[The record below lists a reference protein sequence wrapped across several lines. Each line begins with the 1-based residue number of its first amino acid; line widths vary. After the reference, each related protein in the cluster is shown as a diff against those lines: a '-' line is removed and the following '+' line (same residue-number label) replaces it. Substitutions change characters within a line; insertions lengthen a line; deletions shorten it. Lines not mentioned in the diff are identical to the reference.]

1 MANAVAT
8 PTPASTPASNPAQKT
23 GAADANNEII
33 ADESIDD
40 LEQDVHPVVSGFN
53 KLSIVRQG
61 AILGGFALAIALT
74 IAIFIWSKE
83 PNFKPLINRMQDYN
97 AQEIIEILQREGFEF
112 EIDPSSQVL
121 MVRADEIHDA
131 RLKLAA
137 ASLIDDKTVGL
148 ELLDN
153 ESNLGTSHFIET
165 ARYRRGLEGELA
177 RTIASVQAIRN
188 ARVHLAIPKQSV
200 FVRDHRK
207 PRASVFLELYAG
219 ANLHKDQVEAIV
231 NLVSSSISEMDKGA
245 VSVVDQKG
253 NLLSKIES
261 DTQELLATKQL
272 QYTERVEDS
281 ISSRVNSILKPVL
294 GIDNYKAEVSADIDF
309 TVVEQSE
316 EIFNPDLIAVRS
328 EQLINEQ
335 TVNGD
340 EGGIPGALSNQPP
353 GAAEAPEQIDPA
365 TGEPITPMDKRS
377 ETTRNYEVDRT
388 LSYKQQQVGRINRLS
403 VAVVINDKQSINAE
417 TGETQFIPWEEAD
430 LDRLEILVKDAVG
443 FNAARGDSVNVI
455 NSPFMGKAEVELGT
469 PEFWSQPW
477 FWEIMKQVLA
487 GLFLLVLI
495 FGVIRPTINSIA
507 NKGKTDEDAL
517 GLDELADA
525 EDEFDEDRVT
535 LSGAD
540 DFLLPG
546 ASESFERQL
555 DALKG
560 LIAED
565 PARVAQ
571 VVIAW
576 INSEEGE

>member
-1 MANAVAT
+1 MENAVA
-8 PTPASTPASNPAQKT
+8 NPNQAQ
-23 GAADANNEII
+23 AADPGTDVQV
-33 ADESIDD
+33 DETAEN
-40 LEQDVHPVVSGFN
+40 LEQDIHPVVAGFN
-53 KLSIVRQG
+53 KLSIVRQ
-61 AILGGFALAIALT
+61 AAMLGGVALAIALT
-74 IAIFIWSKE
+74 VAVFIWSQE
-83 PNFKPLINRMQDYN
+83 PNYKPLINRMQDYN
-97 AQEIIEILQREGFEF
+97 AQEIVEVLQREGFEF
-112 EIDPSSQVL
+112 EIDPTSQVL
-121 MVRADEIHDA
+121 MVRADELHDA

-148 ELLDN
+148 ELLEND
-153 ESNLGTSHFIET
+153 SNLGTSHFIET

-253 NLLSKIES
+253 NLLSKVES
-261 DTQELLATKQL
+261 DSQELLATKQL

-294 GIDNYKAEVSADIDF
+294 GLENYKAEVSADIDF

-328 EQLINEQ
+328 EQLIDEQ
-335 TVNGD
+335 KISGN

-353 GAAEAPEQIDPA
+353 GEANAPEQIDPA
-365 TGEPITPMDKRS
+365 TGQPITPMDKRS

-388 LSYKQQQVGRINRLS
+388 LSYKQQQVGRIKRLT
-403 VAVVINDKQSINAE
+403 VAVVVNDKESLNAE
-417 TGETQFIPWEEAD
+417 TGEIQFVPWSEGD
-430 LDRLEILVKDAVG
+430 LERLEILVKDAVG
-443 FNAARGDSVNVI
+443 FNASRGDSVNVI
-455 NSPFMGKAEVELGT
+455 NSPFMGKGEVELGT
-469 PEFWSQPW
+469 PEFWTQPW

-495 FGVIRPTINSIA
+495 FGVIRPTIASIA
-507 NKGKTDEDAL
+507 NKGRTDEDAL

-525 EDEFDEDRVT
+525 EEEFDEDRVT

-571 VVIAW
+571 VVIQW
-576 INSEEGE
+576 INSEDGQ

>member
-1 MANAVAT
+1 MDNAVAN
-8 PTPASTPASNPAQKT
+8 PSQDSAEGASTDLT
-23 GAADANNEII
+23 T
-33 ADESIDD
+33 DESIDN
-40 LEQDVHPVVSGFN
+40 LEQDIHPVVAGFN
-53 KLSIVRQG
+53 KLSIVRQV
-61 AILGGFALAIALT
+61 AMLGGFALAVALT

-83 PNFKPLINRMQDYN
+83 PNYKPLINRMQDYN
-97 AQEIIEILQREGFEF
+97 AQEIIEVLQREGIEF
-112 EIDPSSQVL
+112 EIDPSSQIL

-131 RLKLAA
+131 RLKLAS

-219 ANLHKDQVEAIV
+219 AALHKDQVEAIV

-253 NLLSKIES
+253 NLLSKIEEDS
-261 DTQELLATKQL
+261 QGLLATKQL

-281 ISSRVNSILKPVL
+281 ISGRVNSILKPVL
-294 GIDNYKAEVSADIDF
+294 GMENYKAEVSADIDF

-335 TVNGD
+335 KVSGD

-353 GAAEAPEQIDPA
+353 GEANAPEQVDPV
-365 TGEPITPMDKRS
+365 TGLPITPMDKRS

-388 LSYKQQQVGRINRLS
+388 LSYKQQQVGRIRRVT
-403 VAVVINDKQSINAE
+403 VAVVINDKESINAE
-417 TGETQFIPWEEAD
+417 TGEVQFVPWSEPD

-455 NSPFMGKAEVELGT
+455 NSPFMGKNEVELGT
-469 PEFWSQPW
+469 PEFWTQPW

-495 FGVIRPTINSIA
+495 FGVIRPTIHSIA
-507 NKGKTDEDAL
+507 NKGRTDEDAL
-517 GLDELADA
+517 GLDELSDA

-576 INSEEGE
+576 VNSEES

>member
-8 PTPASTPASNPAQKT
+8 PNDMNTEANTPADVPE
-23 GAADANNEII
+23 D
-33 ADESIDD
+33 DSIDNI
-40 LEQDVHPVVSGFN
+40 EQDIHPVVSGFN

-74 IAIFIWSKE
+74 IAIFIWSQE
-83 PNFKPLINRMQDYN
+83 PNYKPLINRLQDYN
-97 AQEIIEILQREGFEF
+97 AQEIIEVLQREGFEF

-121 MVRADEIHDA
+121 MVRADELHDA

-153 ESNLGTSHFIET
+153 ESNLGTSHFIES

-261 DTQELLATKQL
+261 DGQELLATKQL

-281 ISSRVNSILKPVL
+281 ISTRVNSILKPVL
-294 GIDNYKAEVSADIDF
+294 GLENYKAEVSADIDF

-316 EIFNPDLIAVRS
+316 EIYNPDLIAVRS

-335 TVNGD
+335 TVSGD

-353 GAAEAPEQIDPA
+353 GEADAPEQIDPV
-365 TGEPITPMDKRS
+365 TGEPIVPLDKRS

-388 LSYKQQQVGRINRLS
+388 LSYKQQQVGKINRLT
-403 VAVVINDKQSINAE
+403 VAVVINDKESTNAE
-417 TGETQFIPWEEAD
+417 TGELQFLPWSESD
-430 LDRLEILVKDAVG
+430 LERLEILVKDAVG

-455 NSPFMGKAEVELGT
+455 NSPFMGKNDIELGS
-469 PEFWSQPW
+469 PEFWTQPW

-507 NKGKTDEDAL
+507 NKGKSEEEML
-517 GLDELADA
+517 GLDELSDA

-576 INSEEGE
+576 VNSEDGKK

>member
-1 MANAVAT
+1 MENAVAT
-8 PTPASTPASNPAQKT
+8 PNPSPNDDVGSDLAV
-23 GAADANNEII
+23 D
-33 ADESIDD
+33 DSIDE
-40 LEQDVHPVVSGFN
+40 LEQDVHPVVAGFN

-74 IAIFIWSKE
+74 IAIFIWSKD
-83 PNFKPLINRMQDYN
+83 PSYKPLINRMQDYN
-97 AQEIIEILQREGFEF
+97 AQEIIEVLQREGIEF
-112 EIDPSSQVL
+112 EIDPSSQIL
-121 MVRADEIHDA
+121 MVRADEIHEA
-131 RLKLAA
+131 RLKLAS

-148 ELLDN
+148 ELLDG
-153 ESNLGTSHFIET
+153 ESSLGTSHFIET

-219 ANLHKDQVEAIV
+219 SNLHKDQVEAIV

-253 NLLSKIES
+253 NLLSKIEN
-261 DTQELLATKQL
+261 DNQEMLATKQL

-281 ISSRVNSILKPVL
+281 ISTRVNSILKPVL
-294 GIDNYKAEVSADIDF
+294 GVENYKAEVSADIDF

-316 EIFNPDLIAVRS
+316 EIFNPDLIAIRS
-328 EQLINEQ
+328 EQLIDQRTINAK
-335 TVNGD
+335 D
-340 EGGIPGALSNQPP
+340 GGIPGALSNQPP
-353 GAAEAPEQIDPA
+353 GEAEAPEQIDPA
-365 TGEPITPMDKRS
+365 TGEPIVPMEKRS

-388 LSYKQQQVGRINRLS
+388 MSYKQQQVGKINRLT
-403 VAVVINDKQSINAE
+403 VAVVINDRESIDPE
-417 TGETQFIPWEEAD
+417 TGDIQFLPWLEAD

-455 NSPFMGKAEVELGT
+455 NSPFMGKGEVGLGS
-469 PEFWSQPW
+469 PEFWTQPW

-487 GLFLLVLI
+487 GIFLLVLI
-495 FGVIRPTINSIA
+495 FGVIRPTIKSIA
-507 NKGKTDEDAL
+507 NNGKGEDDL
-517 GLDELADA
+517 GLDELSDM
-525 EDEFDEDRVT
+525 EEQFDEDRVT

-546 ASESFERQL
+546 ASEGFERQL

-571 VVIAW
+571 LVIAW
-576 INSEEGE
+576 VNSGED

>member
-1 MANAVAT
+1 MDNAVTNSAQNPVDGT
-8 PTPASTPASNPAQKT
+8 STDLT
-23 GAADANNEII
+23 T
-33 ADESIDD
+33 DESVDNLD
-40 LEQDVHPVVSGFN
+40 QNVHPVVAGFN
-53 KLSIVRQG
+53 KLSIVRQ
-61 AILGGFALAIALT
+61 AAMLGGFALAIALT
-74 IAIFIWSKE
+74 IAIFIWSQE
-83 PNFKPLINRMQDYN
+83 PNFKPLISRMQDYN
-97 AQEIIEILQREGFEF
+97 AQEIVEVLQREGIEF
-112 EIDPSSQVL
+112 EIDPVSQIL
-121 MVRADEIHDA
+121 MVRANDLHDA

-219 ANLHKDQVEAIV
+219 SALHKDQVEAIV

-253 NLLSKIES
+253 NLLSKIEEDS
-261 DTQELLATKQL
+261 HGLLATKQL

-281 ISSRVNSILKPVL
+281 ISGRVNSILKPVL
-294 GIDNYKAEVSADIDF
+294 GLENYKAEVSADIDF

-316 EIFNPDLIAVRS
+316 ETFNPDLIAVRS

-335 TVNGD
+335 TVSGTD
-340 EGGIPGALSNQPP
+340 GGIPGALSNQPP
-353 GAAEAPEQIDPA
+353 GQAEAPEQIDPA
-365 TGEPITPMDKRS
+365 TGLPIPPMDKRS

-388 LSYKQQQVGRINRLS
+388 LSYKQQQVGRIRRVT
-403 VAVVINDKQSINAE
+403 VAVVINDKESINAE
-417 TGETQFIPWEEAD
+417 TGEMQFIPWVESD
-430 LDRLEILVKDAVG
+430 LERLEILVKDAVG

-455 NSPFMGKAEVELGT
+455 NSPFMGKNEETLGT
-469 PEFWSQPW
+469 PEFWTQPW

-495 FGVIRPTINSIA
+495 FGVIRPTIHSIA
-507 NKGKTDEDAL
+507 NKGRTDEDAL
-517 GLDELADA
+517 GLDELSDS

-571 VVIAW
+571 VVIQW
-576 INSEEGE
+576 VNSEDAG

>member
-1 MANAVAT
+1 MDKAIA
-8 PTPASTPASNPAQKT
+8 NPAQNQ
-23 GAADANNEII
+23 AADNASSDLATNE
-33 ADESIDD
+33 SLDD
-40 LEQDVHPVVSGFN
+40 LDSNIHPVVAGFN
-53 KLSIVRQG
+53 KLSIVRQ
-61 AILGGFALAIALT
+61 AAMLGGFALAIALT
-74 IAIFIWSKE
+74 IAIFMWSKD

-97 AQEIIEILQREGFEF
+97 AQEIIEVLQRENIDFQ
-112 EIDPSSQVL
+112 IDPSSQVL
-121 MVRADEIHDA
+121 LVRADELLDA

-148 ELLDN
+148 ELLDS

-177 RTIASVQAIRN
+177 RTIASIQAVRN

-200 FVRDHRK
+200 FVRDHRQ

-219 ANLHKDQVEAIV
+219 SALHKDQVEAIV
-231 NLVSSSISEMDKGA
+231 NLVSSSISEMDKGS

-253 NLLSKIES
+253 NLLSKIEGGS
-261 DTQELLATKQL
+261 QGLLATKQL
-272 QYTERVEDS
+272 KYTERVEDS

-294 GIDNYKAEVSADIDF
+294 GVGNYKAEVSADIDF
-309 TVVEQSE
+309 TIVEQSE
-316 EIFNPDLIAVRS
+316 ETFNPDLIAVRS

-335 TVNGD
+335 TVSGAD
-340 EGGIPGALSNQPP
+340 GGIPGALSNQPP
-353 GAAEAPEQIDPA
+353 GKATAPEQIDPA
-365 TGEPITPMDKRS
+365 TGQPITPMDKRS

-388 LSYKQQQVGRINRLS
+388 LSYKQQQVGRINRLT
-403 VAVVINDKQSINAE
+403 VAVVINDKQSLNAE
-417 TGETQFIPWEEAD
+417 TGAIDFVPWAETD
-430 LDRLEILVKDAVG
+430 LQRLEILVKDAVG
-443 FNAARGDSVNVI
+443 FSAARGDSINVI
-455 NSPFMGKAEVELGT
+455 NSPFMGKTDVELGS

-495 FGVIRPTINSIA
+495 FGVIRPTIHSIA
-507 NKGKTDEDAL
+507 SKGRNDKGGM
-517 GLDELADA
+517 GLDDLSDA
-525 EDEFDEDRVT
+525 EDDFDEDRVT

-546 ASESFERQL
+546 ASEGFERQI

-571 VVIAW
+571 VVIQW
-576 INSEEGE
+576 INTEDA

>member
-1 MANAVAT
+1 MDNAVA
-8 PTPASTPASNPAQKT
+8 NPAQNQI
-23 GAADANNEII
+23 GDDASTDVTTNE
-33 ADESIDD
+33 SFDD
-40 LEQDVHPVVSGFN
+40 LDSNMHPVVAGFN
-53 KLSIVRQG
+53 KLSIVRQ
-61 AILGGFALAIALT
+61 AAMLGGFALAIALT
-74 IAIFIWSKE
+74 IAIFIWSQE
-83 PNFKPLINRMQDYN
+83 PNYKPLINRMQDYN
-97 AQEIIEILQREGFEF
+97 AQEIVEVLQREGFEF
-112 EIDPSSQVL
+112 EIDPTSQVL
-121 MVRADEIHDA
+121 MVRADKLHDA

-148 ELLDN
+148 ELLDS

-177 RTIASVQAIRN
+177 RTIASIQAVRN

-200 FVRDHRK
+200 FVRDHRQ

-219 ANLHKDQVEAIV
+219 ALLHKDQVEAIV
-231 NLVSSSISEMDKGA
+231 NLVSSSISEMDKGS

-253 NLLSKIES
+253 NLLSKIEHDS
-261 DTQELLATKQL
+261 QELLATKQL

-281 ISSRVNSILKPVL
+281 INSRVNSILKPVL
-294 GIDNYKAEVSADIDF
+294 GVENYKAEVSADIDF
-309 TVVEQSE
+309 TIVEQSE
-316 EIFNPDLIAVRS
+316 ETFNPDLIAVRS

-335 TVNGD
+335 KVSGD

-353 GAAEAPEQIDPA
+353 GAATAPEQVNPV
-365 TGEPITPMDKRS
+365 TGLPITPMDKRS
-377 ETTRNYEVDRT
+377 ESTRNYEVDRT
-388 LSYKQQQVGRINRLS
+388 LSYKQQQVGRINRLT
-403 VAVVINDKQSINAE
+403 VAVVINDKQSLNAE
-417 TGETQFIPWEEAD
+417 TGEMQFLPWAEAD
-430 LDRLEILVKDAVG
+430 LERLEILVKDTVG

-455 NSPFMGKAEVELGT
+455 NSPFMGKGEIELGS
-469 PEFWSQPW
+469 PEFWTQPW

-495 FGVIRPTINSIA
+495 FGVIRPTIHSIA
-507 NKGKTDEDAL
+507 NKGRSDGDGM
-517 GLDELADA
+517 GLDELSDA

-540 DFLLPG
+540 DFFLPG

-571 VVIAW
+571 VVIQW
-576 INSEEGE
+576 INSEDGK

>member
-1 MANAVAT
+1 MANAVA
-8 PTPASTPASNPAQKT
+8 NPEQNK
-23 GAADANNEII
+23 AADDASSDLMAPET
-33 ADESIDD
+33 DENIDGNI
-40 LEQDVHPVVSGFN
+40 HPVVAGFN
-53 KLSIVRQG
+53 KLSIVRQ
-61 AILGGFALAIALT
+61 AALLVGFALAIALT

-83 PNFKPLINRMQDYN
+83 PNYKPLINRMQDYN
-97 AQEIIEILQREGFEF
+97 AQEIVEVLQREGFEF
-112 EIDPSSQVL
+112 EIDPTSQVL
-121 MVRADEIHDA
+121 MVRADELHDA

-137 ASLIDDKTVGL
+137 ASLINDKTVGL

-177 RTIASVQAIRN
+177 RTIASIQAVRN

-200 FVRDHRK
+200 FVRDHRQ

-231 NLVSSSISEMDKGA
+231 NLVSSSISEMDKGS
-245 VSVVDQKG
+245 VSVIDQKG
-253 NLLSKIES
+253 NLLSKIEHNN
-261 DTQELLATKQL
+261 QELLATKQL

-281 ISSRVNSILKPVL
+281 ISTRVNSILKPVL
-294 GIDNYKAEVSADIDF
+294 GIENYKAEVSADIDF

-316 EIFNPDLIAVRS
+316 ETFNPDLIAIRS
-328 EQLINEQ
+328 EQLISEQ
-335 TVNGD
+335 TVSGA
-340 EGGIPGALSNQPP
+340 EGGIPGALTNQPP
-353 GAAEAPEQIDPA
+353 GQAEAPEQIDPA
-365 TGEPITPMDKRS
+365 TGLPINPMDKRS

-388 LSYKQQQVGRINRLS
+388 LSYKQQQVGRINRLT
-403 VAVVINDKQSINAE
+403 VAVVINDKQSMNAE
-417 TGETQFIPWEEAD
+417 TGEIEFSPWEVND
-430 LDRLEILVKDAVG
+430 LERLEILVKDAVG

-455 NSPFMGKAEVELGT
+455 NSPFMGKSEIELGS

-495 FGVIRPTINSIA
+495 FGVIRPTIHSIA
-507 NKGKTDEDAL
+507 NKGRTDEDSM
-517 GLDELADA
+517 GVDDFSDSS
-525 EDEFDEDRVT
+525 DEFDEDRVT

-546 ASESFERQL
+546 ASDGFERQL

-571 VVIAW
+571 VLIQW
-576 INSEEGE
+576 INAEED

>member
-8 PTPASTPASNPAQKT
+8 PTPAQTETK
-23 GAADANNEII
+23 AATNAPSEL
-33 ADESIDD
+33 ADDDSIDD
-40 LEQDVHPVVSGFN
+40 LEQDIHPVVSGFN

-61 AILGGFALAIALT
+61 AILGGFALAIAST

-83 PNFKPLINRMQDYN
+83 PNFKPLINRLQDYN

-121 MVRADEIHDA
+121 MIRADELHDA

-231 NLVSSSISEMDKGA
+231 NLVASSISEMDKDA
-245 VSVVDQKG
+245 VAVVDQKG

-261 DTQELLATKQL
+261 DSGELLATKQL
-272 QYTERVEDS
+272 QYTERLEES
-281 ISSRVNSILKPVL
+281 IRSRVNSILKPVL
-294 GIDNYKAEVSADIDF
+294 GIENYHAQVSADVDF

-316 EIFNPDLIAVRS
+316 EIYNPDLIAIRS

-335 TVNGD
+335 TVNST

-353 GAAEAPEQIDPA
+353 GAAEAPEEIDPV
-365 TGEPITPMDKRS
+365 TGQPIVPMDKRS

-388 LSYKQQQVGRINRLS
+388 ISYKQQQVGKINRLT
-403 VAVVINDKQSINAE
+403 VAVVINDKESISAE
-417 TGETQFIPWEEAD
+417 TGEMQFVPWAEAD

-455 NSPFMGKAEVELGT
+455 NSPFMGRNEVELGS
-469 PEFWSQPW
+469 PEFWTQPW

-507 NKGKTDEDAL
+507 NKGKTDDDML

-576 INSEEGE
+576 INSEEDQ

>member
-1 MANAVAT
+1 MANAVA
-8 PTPASTPASNPAQKT
+8 NPAQNQ
-23 GAADANNEII
+23 AADDTSSDLTTNESLDNSDSNI
-33 ADESIDD
+33 
-40 LEQDVHPVVSGFN
+40 HPVVAGFN
-53 KLSIVRQG
+53 KLSIVRQ
-61 AILGGFALAIALT
+61 AAMLGGFALAVAFT
-74 IAIFIWSKE
+74 IAIFMWSKD

-97 AQEIIEILQREGFEF
+97 AQEIIEVLQREGIDFK
-112 EIDPSSQVL
+112 IDPSSQIL
-121 MVRADEIHDA
+121 MVRAGELHEA

-137 ASLIDDKTVGL
+137 VSLIDDKTVGL

-177 RTIASVQAIRN
+177 RTIASVQSVRN

-219 ANLHKDQVEAIV
+219 SAMHRDQVEAIV
-231 NLVSSSISEMDKGA
+231 NLVSSSISEMDKGS

-253 NLLSKIES
+253 NLLSKIENDS
-261 DTQELLATKQL
+261 QGLLATKQL
-272 QYTERVEDS
+272 QYTEQVEDS
-281 ISSRVNSILKPVL
+281 IGSRVNSILKPVL
-294 GIDNYKAEVSADIDF
+294 GIENYKAEVSADIDF

-316 EIFNPDLIAVRS
+316 ETFNPDLIAVRS

-335 TVNGD
+335 TVSGAD
-340 EGGIPGALSNQPP
+340 GGIPGALSNQPP
-353 GAAEAPEQIDPA
+353 GDATAPEQIDPA
-365 TGEPITPMDKRS
+365 TGQPISPMDKRS

-388 LSYKQQQVGRINRLS
+388 LSYKQQQVGRIRRVT
-403 VAVVINDKQSINAE
+403 VAVVINDKQALNEE
-417 TGETQFIPWEEAD
+417 TGQVEFVPWAEAD
-430 LDRLEILVKDAVG
+430 LARLEILVKDAVG
-443 FNAARGDSVNVI
+443 FSAARGDSVNVI
-455 NSPFMGKAEVELGT
+455 NSPFMGKTEIEIES
-469 PEFWSQPW
+469 PEFWTQPW
-477 FWEIMKQVLA
+477 FWAIIKQVLA

-495 FGVIRPTINSIA
+495 FGVIRPAINSIA
-507 NKGKTDEDAL
+507 SKGRSNENSG
-517 GLDELADA
+517 GLDDLSDGG
-525 EDEFDEDRVT
+525 DEFGEDRVT
-535 LSGAD
+535 LSSAD

-571 VVIAW
+571 VVIEW
-576 INSEEGE
+576 IHSEDDK

>member
-1 MANAVAT
+1 MENAVA
-8 PTPASTPASNPAQKT
+8 NPNQ
-23 GAADANNEII
+23 AADANTEM
-33 ADESIDD
+33 AVDESAENLDQD
-40 LEQDVHPVVSGFN
+40 LHPVVAGFN
-53 KLSIVRQG
+53 KLSIVRQ
-61 AILGGFALAIALT
+61 AAMLGGVALAIALT
-74 IAIFIWSKE
+74 IAVFIWSQE
-83 PNFKPLINRMQDYN
+83 PNYKPLINRMQDYN
-97 AQEIIEILQREGFEF
+97 AQEIVEVLQREGFEF
-112 EIDPSSQVL
+112 EIDPTSQVL
-121 MVRADEIHDA
+121 MVRADELHDA

-219 ANLHKDQVEAIV
+219 ASLHKDQVEAIV

-261 DTQELLATKQL
+261 DSQELLATKQL

-294 GIDNYKAEVSADIDF
+294 GIENYKAEVSADIDF

-328 EQLINEQ
+328 EQLIDEQ
-335 TVNGD
+335 KISGQD
-340 EGGIPGALSNQPP
+340 GGIPGALSNQPP
-353 GAAEAPEQIDPA
+353 GEANAPEQIDPA
-365 TGEPITPMDKRS
+365 TGQPITPMDKRS

-388 LSYKQQQVGRINRLS
+388 ISYKQQQVGRINRLT
-403 VAVVINDKQSINAE
+403 VAVVVNDKESLNVE
-417 TGETQFIPWEEAD
+417 SGEIQFVPWSEAD

-455 NSPFMGKAEVELGT
+455 NSPFMGKGEVELGS
-469 PEFWSQPW
+469 PEFWTQPW

-495 FGVIRPTINSIA
+495 FGVIRPTIHSIA
-507 NKGKTDEDAL
+507 NKGRTDEDEL
-517 GLDELADA
+517 GLDELSDT
-525 EDEFDEDRVT
+525 EEEFDEDRVT

-571 VVIAW
+571 VVIQW
-576 INSEEGE
+576 INSEDAQ

>member
-1 MANAVAT
+1 MENAVAT
-8 PTPASTPASNPAQKT
+8 PNPSSNDDVGSDLAV
-23 GAADANNEII
+23 D
-33 ADESIDD
+33 DSIDE
-40 LEQDVHPVVSGFN
+40 LEQDVHPVVAGFN

-74 IAIFIWSKE
+74 IAIFIWSKD
-83 PNFKPLINRMQDYN
+83 PSYKPLINRMQDYN
-97 AQEIIEILQREGFEF
+97 AQEIIEVLQREGIEF
-112 EIDPSSQVL
+112 EIDPSSQIL

-131 RLKLAA
+131 RLKLAS

-148 ELLDN
+148 ELLDG
-153 ESNLGTSHFIET
+153 ESSLGTSHFIET

-219 ANLHKDQVEAIV
+219 SNLHKDQVEAIV

-253 NLLSKIES
+253 NLLSKIEN
-261 DTQELLATKQL
+261 DNQEMLATKQL

-281 ISSRVNSILKPVL
+281 ISTRVNSILKPVL
-294 GIDNYKAEVSADIDF
+294 GVENYKAEVSADIDF

-316 EIFNPDLIAVRS
+316 EIFNPDLIAIRS
-328 EQLINEQ
+328 EQLIDQRTINAK
-335 TVNGD
+335 D
-340 EGGIPGALSNQPP
+340 GGIPGALSNQPP
-353 GAAEAPEQIDPA
+353 GEAEAPEQIDPA
-365 TGEPITPMDKRS
+365 TGEPIVPMEKRS

-388 LSYKQQQVGRINRLS
+388 MSYKQQQVGKINRLT
-403 VAVVINDKQSINAE
+403 VAVVINDRESIDPE
-417 TGETQFIPWEEAD
+417 TGDIQFLPWLEAD

-455 NSPFMGKAEVELGT
+455 NSPFMGKGEVGLGS

-487 GLFLLVLI
+487 GIFLLVLI
-495 FGVIRPTINSIA
+495 FGVIRPTIKSIA
-507 NKGKTDEDAL
+507 NNGKGEDDL
-517 GLDELADA
+517 GLDELSDM
-525 EDEFDEDRVT
+525 EEQFDEDRVT

-546 ASESFERQL
+546 ASEGFERQL

-571 VVIAW
+571 LVIAW
-576 INSEEGE
+576 VNSGED

>member
-1 MANAVAT
+1 MDNAVA
-8 PTPASTPASNPAQKT
+8 NPAQNKT
-23 GAADANNEII
+23 ADDASSDLATNESL
-33 ADESIDD
+33 DDIDSNI
-40 LEQDVHPVVSGFN
+40 HPVVAGFN
-53 KLSIVRQG
+53 KLSIVRQ
-61 AILGGFALAIALT
+61 AAMLGGFALAIALT
-74 IAIFIWSKE
+74 IAIFMWSKD

-97 AQEIIEILQREGFEF
+97 AQEIIEVLQRESIDFQ
-112 EIDPSSQVL
+112 IDPSSQVL
-121 MVRADEIHDA
+121 LVRADELHDA

-177 RTIASVQAIRN
+177 RTIASIQAVRN

-200 FVRDHRK
+200 FVRDHRQ

-219 ANLHKDQVEAIV
+219 SALHKDQVEAIV
-231 NLVSSSISEMDKGA
+231 NLVSSSISEMDKGS

-253 NLLSKIES
+253 NLLSKIEGGS
-261 DTQELLATKQL
+261 QGLLATKQL
-272 QYTERVEDS
+272 KYTERVEDS

-294 GIDNYKAEVSADIDF
+294 GVGNYKAEVSADIDF
-309 TVVEQSE
+309 TIVEQSE
-316 EIFNPDLIAVRS
+316 ETFNPDLIAVRS
-328 EQLINEQ
+328 EQLISEQ
-335 TVNGD
+335 TVSGAD
-340 EGGIPGALSNQPP
+340 GGIPGALSNQPP
-353 GAAEAPEQIDPA
+353 GKATAPEQIDPV
-365 TGEPITPMDKRS
+365 TGQPITPMDKRS

-388 LSYKQQQVGRINRLS
+388 LSYKQQQVGRINRLT
-403 VAVVINDKQSINAE
+403 VAVVINDKQSLNAE
-417 TGETQFIPWEEAD
+417 TGGIDFVPWAEAD
-430 LDRLEILVKDAVG
+430 LQRLEILVKDAVG
-443 FNAARGDSVNVI
+443 FSAARGDSINVI
-455 NSPFMGKAEVELGT
+455 NSPFMGKTDVELGS

-495 FGVIRPTINSIA
+495 FGVIRPTIHSIA
-507 NKGKTDEDAL
+507 NKGRNHKGGK
-517 GLDELADA
+517 GLDDLSDA

-546 ASESFERQL
+546 ASEGFERQI

-571 VVIAW
+571 VVIQW
-576 INSEEGE
+576 INTEDA

>member
-1 MANAVAT
+1 MENAIANPNQAQAQNSSGSE
-8 PTPASTPASNPAQKT
+8 STDIT
-23 GAADANNEII
+23 
-33 ADESIDD
+33 ADESIDGLD
-40 LEQDVHPVVSGFN
+40 SNIHPVVAGFN

-61 AILGGFALAIALT
+61 AMLGGFALVIALT
-74 IAIFIWSKE
+74 IAIFIWSQE
-83 PNFKPLINRMQDYN
+83 PNYKPLINRMQDYN
-97 AQEIIEILQREGFEF
+97 AQEIVEVLQREGFEF
-112 EIDPSSQVL
+112 EIDPTSQVL
-121 MVRADEIHDA
+121 MVRADELHDA

-153 ESNLGTSHFIET
+153 ESSLGTSHFIET

-219 ANLHKDQVEAIV
+219 AALHKDQVEAIV

-245 VSVVDQKG
+245 VSIVDQKG
-253 NLLSKIES
+253 NLLSKIENDS
-261 DTQELLATKQL
+261 GELLATKQL
-272 QYTERVEDS
+272 QYTERVENS

-294 GIDNYKAEVSADIDF
+294 GLENYKAEVSADIDF
-309 TVVEQSE
+309 NVVEQSE
-316 EIFNPDLIAVRS
+316 ERFNPDLIAVRS
-328 EQLINEQ
+328 EQLVDEQ
-335 TVNGD
+335 KVSGTD
-340 EGGIPGALSNQPP
+340 GGIPGALSNQPP
-353 GAAEAPEQIDPA
+353 GEATAPEQVDPV
-365 TGEPITPMDKRS
+365 TGEKIVPMEKRS
-377 ETTRNYEVDRT
+377 EATRNYEVDRT
-388 LSYKQQQVGRINRLS
+388 ISYKQQQVGRIKRLT
-403 VAVVINDKQSINAE
+403 VAVVINDKESLNPD
-417 TGETQFIPWEEAD
+417 TGEIQFVPWSESD
-430 LDRLEILVKDAVG
+430 LDRLEILVKDTVG

-455 NSPFMGKAEVELGT
+455 NSPFMGKAEVDLGT
-469 PEFWSQPW
+469 PEFWTQPW
-477 FWEIMKQVLA
+477 FWEILKQVLA

-495 FGVIRPTINSIA
+495 FGVIRPTIQSIA
-507 NKGKTDEDAL
+507 NKGRTDEEAL
-517 GLDELADA
+517 GLDDLSDA

-571 VVIAW
+571 VVIQW
-576 INSEEGE
+576 INSEEG

>member
-1 MANAVAT
+1 MDNAVT
-8 PTPASTPASNPAQKT
+8 NPAQNS
-23 GAADANNEII
+23 GQNQAADTTSSDLATNESM
-33 ADESIDD
+33 DDSESSM
-40 LEQDVHPVVSGFN
+40 HPVVAGFN
-53 KLSIVRQG
+53 KLSIVRQ
-61 AILGGFALAIALT
+61 AAMLGGFAFAIALT

-83 PNFKPLINRMQDYN
+83 PNYKPLINRMQDYN
-97 AQEIIEILQREGFEF
+97 AQEIVEVLQREGFEF
-112 EIDPSSQVL
+112 EIDPTSQVL
-121 MVRADEIHDA
+121 MVRADELHDA

-153 ESNLGTSHFIET
+153 ESSLGTSHFIET

-231 NLVSSSISEMDKGA
+231 NLVSSSISEMDKSS

-253 NLLSKIES
+253 NLLSKIENDS
-261 DTQELLATKQL
+261 QELLATKQL

-294 GIDNYKAEVSADIDF
+294 GVENYKAEVSADIDF

-316 EIFNPDLIAVRS
+316 ETFNPDLIAVRS

-335 TVNGD
+335 TVSGD
-340 EGGIPGALSNQPP
+340 DGGIPGALSNQPP
-353 GAAEAPEQIDPA
+353 GEAIAPEKINPV
-365 TGEPITPMDKRS
+365 TGLPITPMDKRS
-377 ETTRNYEVDRT
+377 EATRNYEVDRT
-388 LSYKQQQVGRINRLS
+388 LSYKQQQVGRIRRVT
-403 VAVVINDKQSINAE
+403 VAVVINDKQVLNKE
-417 TGETQFIPWEEAD
+417 TGDMEFVPWAEAD
-430 LDRLEILVKDAVG
+430 LNRLEILVKDAVG
-443 FNAARGDSVNVI
+443 FSAARGDSVNVI
-455 NSPFMGKAEVELGT
+455 NSPFMGKTDIELGA
-469 PEFWSQPW
+469 PEFWAQPW

-495 FGVIRPTINSIA
+495 FGVIRPTIKSIA
-507 NKGKTDEDAL
+507 NKGRSDEDDL
-517 GLDELADA
+517 GLDELSDA
-525 EDEFDEDRVT
+525 EDAFDEDRVT

-540 DFLLPG
+540 DFFLPG

-571 VVIAW
+571 VVIQW
-576 INSEEGE
+576 INAEDGK

>member
-1 MANAVAT
+1 MDNAVA
-8 PTPASTPASNPAQKT
+8 NPAQNQ
-23 GAADANNEII
+23 AADNASSDLTTNESLDNLDSNI
-33 ADESIDD
+33 
-40 LEQDVHPVVSGFN
+40 HPVVAGFN
-53 KLSIVRQG
+53 KLSIVRQ
-61 AILGGFALAIALT
+61 AAMLGGFALVIALT
-74 IAIFIWSKE
+74 IAIFIWSKD

-97 AQEIIEILQREGFEF
+97 AQEIIEVLQREGIDFQ
-112 EIDPSSQVL
+112 IDPSSQVL
-121 MVRADEIHDA
+121 LVRADALHDA

-177 RTIASVQAIRN
+177 RTIASIQAVRN

-200 FVRDHRK
+200 FVRDHRQ

-219 ANLHKDQVEAIV
+219 SALHKDQVEAIV
-231 NLVSSSISEMDKGA
+231 NLVSSSISEMDKGS

-253 NLLSKIES
+253 NLLSKIEGDS
-261 DTQELLATKQL
+261 QGLLATKQL

-294 GIDNYKAEVSADIDF
+294 GVENYKAEVSADIDF

-316 EIFNPDLIAVRS
+316 ETFNPDLIAVRS
-328 EQLINEQ
+328 EQLISEQ
-335 TVNGD
+335 TVSGAD
-340 EGGIPGALSNQPP
+340 GGIPGALSNQPP
-353 GAAEAPEQIDPA
+353 GEATAPEEIDPV
-365 TGEPITPMDKRS
+365 TGQPITPMDKRS

-388 LSYKQQQVGRINRLS
+388 LSYKQQQVGRINRLT
-403 VAVVINDKQSINAE
+403 VAVVINDKQSLNAE
-417 TGETQFIPWEEAD
+417 TGDVEFVPWTEAD
-430 LDRLEILVKDAVG
+430 LQRLEILVKDAVG
-443 FNAARGDSVNVI
+443 FSAARGDSINVI
-455 NSPFMGKAEVELGT
+455 NSPFMGKTDVELGS

-495 FGVIRPTINSIA
+495 FGVIRPTILSIA
-507 NKGKTDEDAL
+507 NKGRNDENGM
-517 GLDELADA
+517 GLDELSDA

-546 ASESFERQL
+546 ASEGFERQI

-571 VVIAW
+571 VVIQW
-576 INSEEGE
+576 INTEDA

>member
-1 MANAVAT
+1 MENAVA
-8 PTPASTPASNPAQKT
+8 NPNQAQ
-23 GAADANNEII
+23 AADPGTDVQV
-33 ADESIDD
+33 DEVAEN
-40 LEQDVHPVVSGFN
+40 LEQDIHPVVAGFN
-53 KLSIVRQG
+53 KLSIVRQ
-61 AILGGFALAIALT
+61 AAMLGGVALAIALT
-74 IAIFIWSKE
+74 IAVFIWSQE
-83 PNFKPLINRMQDYN
+83 PNYKPLINRMQDYN
-97 AQEIIEILQREGFEF
+97 AQEIVEVLQREGFEF
-112 EIDPSSQVL
+112 EIDPTSQVL
-121 MVRADEIHDA
+121 MVRADELHDA

-148 ELLDN
+148 ELLEND
-153 ESNLGTSHFIET
+153 SNLGTSHFIET

-253 NLLSKIES
+253 NLLSKVES
-261 DTQELLATKQL
+261 DSQELLATKQL

-294 GIDNYKAEVSADIDF
+294 GLENYKAEVSADIDF

-328 EQLINEQ
+328 EQLIDEQ
-335 TVNGD
+335 KISGN

-353 GAAEAPEQIDPA
+353 GEANAPEQIDPA
-365 TGEPITPMDKRS
+365 TGQPITPMDKRS

-388 LSYKQQQVGRINRLS
+388 LSYRQQQVGRIKRLT
-403 VAVVINDKQSINAE
+403 VAVVVNDKESLNAE
-417 TGETQFIPWEEAD
+417 TGEIQFVPWSEGD
-430 LDRLEILVKDAVG
+430 LERLEILVKDAVG
-443 FNAARGDSVNVI
+443 FNASRGDSVNVI
-455 NSPFMGKAEVELGT
+455 NSPFMGKGEVELGT
-469 PEFWSQPW
+469 PEFWTQPW

-495 FGVIRPTINSIA
+495 FGVIRPTIASIA
-507 NKGKTDEDAL
+507 NKGRTDEDAL

-525 EDEFDEDRVT
+525 EEEFDEDRVT

-571 VVIAW
+571 VVIQW
-576 INSEEGE
+576 INSEDGQ

>member
-1 MANAVAT
+1 MANAVA
-8 PTPASTPASNPAQKT
+8 NPAQNQ
-23 GAADANNEII
+23 AADDASSDLTTNESLDNSDSNI
-33 ADESIDD
+33 
-40 LEQDVHPVVSGFN
+40 HPVVAGFN
-53 KLSIVRQG
+53 KLSIVRQ
-61 AILGGFALAIALT
+61 AAMLGGFALAVAFT
-74 IAIFIWSKE
+74 IAIFMWSKD

-97 AQEIIEILQREGFEF
+97 AQEIIEVLQREGIDFK
-112 EIDPSSQVL
+112 IDPSSQIL
-121 MVRADEIHDA
+121 MVRAGELHEA

-137 ASLIDDKTVGL
+137 VSLIDDKTVGL

-177 RTIASVQAIRN
+177 RTIASVQSVRN

-219 ANLHKDQVEAIV
+219 SAMHRDQVEAIV
-231 NLVSSSISEMDKGA
+231 NLVSSSISEMDKGS

-253 NLLSKIES
+253 NLLSKIENDS
-261 DTQELLATKQL
+261 QGLLATKQL
-272 QYTERVEDS
+272 QYTEQVEDS
-281 ISSRVNSILKPVL
+281 IGSRVNSILKPVL
-294 GIDNYKAEVSADIDF
+294 GIENYKAEVSADIDF

-316 EIFNPDLIAVRS
+316 ETFNPDLIAVRS

-335 TVNGD
+335 TVSGAD
-340 EGGIPGALSNQPP
+340 GGIPGALSNQPP
-353 GAAEAPEQIDPA
+353 GDATAPEQIDPA
-365 TGEPITPMDKRS
+365 TGQPISPMDKRS

-388 LSYKQQQVGRINRLS
+388 LSYKQQQVGRIRRVT
-403 VAVVINDKQSINAE
+403 VAVVINDKQALNEE
-417 TGETQFIPWEEAD
+417 TGEVEFVPWAEAD
-430 LDRLEILVKDAVG
+430 LARLEILVKDAVG
-443 FNAARGDSVNVI
+443 FSAARGDSVNVI
-455 NSPFMGKAEVELGT
+455 NSPFMGKTEIEIES
-469 PEFWSQPW
+469 PEFWTQPW
-477 FWEIMKQVLA
+477 FWAIIKQVLA

-495 FGVIRPTINSIA
+495 FGVIRPAINSIA
-507 NKGKTDEDAL
+507 SKGRSNENSG
-517 GLDELADA
+517 GLDDLSDGG
-525 EDEFDEDRVT
+525 DEFGEDRVT
-535 LSGAD
+535 LSSAD

-571 VVIAW
+571 VVIEW
-576 INSEEGE
+576 IHSEDDK

>member
-1 MANAVAT
+1 MDNAVA
-8 PTPASTPASNPAQKT
+8 NPAQNQ
-23 GAADANNEII
+23 AADETSTDVTTNE
-33 ADESIDD
+33 SMDD
-40 LEQDVHPVVSGFN
+40 LDSNIHPVVAGFN
-53 KLSIVRQG
+53 KLSIVRQ
-61 AILGGFALAIALT
+61 AAMLGGFALAVALT

-97 AQEIIEILQREGFEF
+97 AQEIIEVLQREGIDF
-112 EIDPSSQVL
+112 EIDPTSQIL
-121 MVRADEIHDA
+121 MVNADELHDA

-165 ARYRRGLEGELA
+165 ARYRRGLEGELG
-177 RTIASVQAIRN
+177 RTIASIQAVRN

-200 FVRDHRK
+200 FVRDHRQ

-219 ANLHKDQVEAIV
+219 AALHKDQVEAIV
-231 NLVSSSISEMDKGA
+231 NLVSSSISEMDKSS

-253 NLLSKIES
+253 NLLSKIEH
-261 DTQELLATKQL
+261 DNQELLATKQL

-281 ISSRVNSILKPVL
+281 ISTRVNSILKPVL
-294 GIDNYKAEVSADIDF
+294 GVENYKAEVSADIDF

-316 EIFNPDLIAVRS
+316 ETFNPDLIAVRS

-335 TVNGD
+335 TVSGAD
-340 EGGIPGALSNQPP
+340 GGIPGALSNQPP
-353 GAAEAPEQIDPA
+353 GQAEAPEQIDPA
-365 TGEPITPMDKRS
+365 TGQPITPLDKRS

-388 LSYKQQQVGRINRLS
+388 LSYKQQQVGRINRLT
-403 VAVVINDKQSINAE
+403 VAVVINDKQSVNAE
-417 TGETQFIPWEEAD
+417 TGEIQFLPWAEAD
-430 LDRLEILVKDAVG
+430 LERLEILVRDTVG

-455 NSPFMGKAEVELGT
+455 NSPFMGKGEVELGS
-469 PEFWSQPW
+469 PEFWTQPW

-507 NKGKTDEDAL
+507 NKGRNDEDSL
-517 GLDELADA
+517 GLDELSDA

-540 DFLLPG
+540 DFILPG

-571 VVIAW
+571 LVIQW
-576 INSEEGE
+576 INTEDA

>member
-1 MANAVAT
+1 MDNAVANSDQKLADD
-8 PTPASTPASNPAQKT
+8 ASTDLT
-23 GAADANNEII
+23 
-33 ADESIDD
+33 ADESIDG
-40 LEQDVHPVVSGFN
+40 LEQNIHPVVAGFN

-61 AILGGFALAIALT
+61 AMLGGFALAIALT

-97 AQEIIEILQREGFEF
+97 AQEIIEVLQREGIDF
-112 EIDPSSQVL
+112 EIDPSSQIL

-131 RLKLAA
+131 RLKLAS

-148 ELLDN
+148 EMLDS

-219 ANLHKDQVEAIV
+219 AALHKDQVEAIV

-261 DTQELLATKQL
+261 DSQGLLATKQL

-281 ISSRVNSILKPVL
+281 ISSRVNRILKPVL
-294 GIDNYKAEVSADIDF
+294 GVENYKAEVSADIDF
-309 TVVEQSE
+309 TIVEQSE

-335 TVNGD
+335 KISGAD
-340 EGGIPGALSNQPP
+340 GGIPGALSNQPP
-353 GAAEAPEQIDPA
+353 GDANAPEQIDPA
-365 TGEPITPMDKRS
+365 TGQPFTPMDKRS

-388 LSYKQQQVGRINRLS
+388 ISYKQQQVGRIRRVT
-403 VAVVINDKQSINAE
+403 VAVVINDKETLNAE
-417 TGETQFIPWEEAD
+417 TGEMQFVPWAEGD

-455 NSPFMGKAEVELGT
+455 NSPFMGKNEVSLGV
-469 PEFWSQPW
+469 PEFWTQPW

-507 NKGKTDEDAL
+507 NKGRTDDDAL
-517 GLDELADA
+517 GLDELSDA

-540 DFLLPG
+540 NFLLPG
-546 ASESFERQL
+546 ASETFERQL

-571 VVIAW
+571 VVIQW
-576 INSEEGE
+576 INTEDA

>member
-1 MANAVAT
+1 MENAVANPNQAQAT
-8 PTPASTPASNPAQKT
+8 GGSESTDLTTDDSLDNADSN
-23 GAADANNEII
+23 I
-33 ADESIDD
+33 
-40 LEQDVHPVVSGFN
+40 HPVVAGFN

-61 AILGGFALAIALT
+61 AMLGGFALAVALT
-74 IAIFIWSKE
+74 IAIFIWSQE
-83 PNFKPLINRMQDYN
+83 PNYKPLINRMQDYN
-97 AQEIIEILQREGFEF
+97 AQEIVEVLQREGFEF
-112 EIDPSSQVL
+112 EIDPTSQVL
-121 MVRADEIHDA
+121 MVRADELHDA

-219 ANLHKDQVEAIV
+219 AALHKDQVEAIV

-245 VSVVDQKG
+245 VSIVDQKG
-253 NLLSKIES
+253 NLLSKIENDS
-261 DTQELLATKQL
+261 GELLATKQL
-272 QYTERVEDS
+272 QYTERVENS
-281 ISSRVNSILKPVL
+281 ISTRVNSILKPVL
-294 GIDNYKAEVSADIDF
+294 GLENYKAEVSADIDF

-328 EQLINEQ
+328 EQLIDEQ
-335 TVNGD
+335 TVSGAD
-340 EGGIPGALSNQPP
+340 GGIPGALSNQPP
-353 GAAEAPEQIDPA
+353 GEAVAPEQIDPA
-365 TGEPITPMDKRS
+365 TGQAITPMDKRS

-388 LSYKQQQVGRINRLS
+388 ISYKQQQVGRIQRLT
-403 VAVVINDKQSINAE
+403 VAVVINDKESLNAE
-417 TGETQFIPWEEAD
+417 TGEIQFIPWSERD

-455 NSPFMGKAEVELGT
+455 NSPFMGKAEVELGS
-469 PEFWSQPW
+469 PEFWTQPW

-495 FGVIRPTINSIA
+495 FGVIRPTIHSIA
-507 NKGKTDEDAL
+507 NKGRTDEEAL
-517 GLDELADA
+517 GLDELSDA

-571 VVIAW
+571 VVIQW
-576 INSEEGE
+576 INSEEGS

>member
-1 MANAVAT
+1 MENAVAN
-8 PTPASTPASNPAQKT
+8 PNQAQAQNSAGSESTDIT
-23 GAADANNEII
+23 
-33 ADESIDD
+33 ADESIDGLD
-40 LEQDVHPVVSGFN
+40 SNIHPVVAGFN

-61 AILGGFALAIALT
+61 AMLGGFALVIALT
-74 IAIFIWSKE
+74 IAIFIWSQE
-83 PNFKPLINRMQDYN
+83 PNYKPLINRMQDYN
-97 AQEIIEILQREGFEF
+97 AQEIVEVLQREGFEF
-112 EIDPSSQVL
+112 EIDPTSQVL
-121 MVRADEIHDA
+121 MVRADELHDA

-153 ESNLGTSHFIET
+153 ESSLGTSHFIET

-219 ANLHKDQVEAIV
+219 AALHKDQVEAIV

-245 VSVVDQKG
+245 VSIVDQKG
-253 NLLSKIES
+253 NLLSKIENDS
-261 DTQELLATKQL
+261 GELLATKQL
-272 QYTERVEDS
+272 QYTERVENS

-294 GIDNYKAEVSADIDF
+294 GLENYKAEVSADIDF
-309 TVVEQSE
+309 NVVEQSE
-316 EIFNPDLIAVRS
+316 ERFNPDLIAVRS
-328 EQLINEQ
+328 EQLVDEQ
-335 TVNGD
+335 KVSGTD
-340 EGGIPGALSNQPP
+340 GGIPGALSNQPP
-353 GAAEAPEQIDPA
+353 GEATAPEQVDPV
-365 TGEPITPMDKRS
+365 TGEKIVPMEKRS
-377 ETTRNYEVDRT
+377 EATRNYEVDRT
-388 LSYKQQQVGRINRLS
+388 ISYKQQQVGRIKRLT
-403 VAVVINDKQSINAE
+403 VAVVINDKESLNPE
-417 TGETQFIPWEEAD
+417 TGEIQFVPWSESD
-430 LDRLEILVKDAVG
+430 LDRLEILVKDTVG

-455 NSPFMGKAEVELGT
+455 NSPFMGKAEVDLGT
-469 PEFWSQPW
+469 PEFWTQPW
-477 FWEIMKQVLA
+477 FWEILKQVLA

-495 FGVIRPTINSIA
+495 FGVIRPTIQSIA
-507 NKGKTDEDAL
+507 NKGRTDEEAL
-517 GLDELADA
+517 GLDDLSDA

-571 VVIAW
+571 VVIQW
-576 INSEEGE
+576 INSEEG